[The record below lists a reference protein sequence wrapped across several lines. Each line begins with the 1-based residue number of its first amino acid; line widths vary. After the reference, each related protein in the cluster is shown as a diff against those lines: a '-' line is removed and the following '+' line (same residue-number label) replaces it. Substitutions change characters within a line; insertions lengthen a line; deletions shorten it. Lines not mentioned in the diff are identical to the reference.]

1 MDVSK
6 TVAEMKGIPAEK
18 ELVKLL
24 QENVA
29 VVTFNKMNGDKRVM
43 TCTKSFD
50 VIPEKDQPKTESK
63 PKEGVVTVWDMTAQA
78 WRSFRYDRV
87 TNVELEANS
96 GE

>member
-1 MDVSK
+1 MDVSQ
-6 TVAEMKGIPAEK
+6 TVADMKGIPSEK
-18 ELVKLL
+18 DLIKLL

-43 TCTKSFD
+43 TCTKSFN
-50 VIPEKDQPKTESK
+50 VIPAKDQPKTESK
-63 PKEGVVTVWDMTAQA
+63 PKEGVVTVWDTNAQA

-87 TNVELEANS
+87 INVEFPDK